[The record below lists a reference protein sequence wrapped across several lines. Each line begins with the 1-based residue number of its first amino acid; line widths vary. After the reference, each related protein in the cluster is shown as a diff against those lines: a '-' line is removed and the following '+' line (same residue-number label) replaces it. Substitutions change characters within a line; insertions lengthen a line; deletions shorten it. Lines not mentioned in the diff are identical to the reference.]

1 MKEQAYKTILDS
13 IADGVFTVD
22 EQWRITS
29 WNAAAEKIT
38 GYTREEALGRHCYEV
53 FRTNVCQTDCL
64 LRKTLATGEALV
76 NLSLNILDRDGNEKP
91 ISVST
96 ATLTDEKGK
105 IIGGAETFRD
115 LSTIEAL
122 RRQLLRDYSFQDIIS
137 KNHRIMGIFEIL
149 PDIAEA
155 DSTVLITGPSGSGK
169 ELFAHALHRLS
180 MRAEEPFI
188 TVNCAALPDTLLES
202 ELFGYVKGAFT
213 DARRDK
219 PGRFTLAQGGTLFLD
234 EIGELSPAVQAKL
247 LRVLQEKTFEPL
259 GSNTTVHADVRIL
272 AATNKNLATLV
283 EEGRFREDLYY
294 RLNVIQIELPPLAE
308 RREDIPLLI
317 EHFIGHFNAEKDK
330 DIADMTPDA
339 LEALLAYD
347 WPGNIRELENAIE
360 HAFVLCKGATID
372 LPHLPRRIAGDRRS
386 TGKAANRFSSLA
398 EAEAAAIRQVLVA
411 HGGNRVKTA
420 AALGIHK
427 TTLLRKMKKLG
438 LTYP

>member
-1 MKEQAYKTILDS
+1 MKEQAYKAILDS

-22 EQWRITS
+22 DQWRITS
-29 WNAAAEKIT
+29 WNAAAEQIT

-53 FRTNVCQTDCL
+53 FRTNVCQTDCV
-64 LRKTLATGEALV
+64 LRKTLTSGKALV
-76 NLSLNILDRDGNEKP
+76 NLALNILDRDGNEKP

-96 ATLTDEKGK
+96 AALTDEEGK

-122 RRQLLRDYSFQDIIS
+122 RRQLLREYSFADIIS
-137 KNHRIMGIFEIL
+137 KSHRIQAIFEIL
-149 PDIAEA
+149 PDIAES
-155 DSTVLITGPSGSGK
+155 DSTVLITGPSGTGK
-169 ELFAHALHRLS
+169 ELFARALHRLS
-180 MRAEEPFI
+180 PRADEPFI

-202 ELFGYVKGAFT
+202 ELFGYVRGAFT

-234 EIGELSPAVQAKL
+234 EIGEISPAVQVKL

-272 AATNKNLATLV
+272 AATNKRLAELV
-283 EEGRFREDLYY
+283 EQGRFRDDLFY
-294 RLNVIQIELPPLAE
+294 RLNVIQIDLPPLAE

-317 EHFIGHFNAEKDK
+317 EHFIGRFNAEKGKEIGDL
-330 DIADMTPDA
+330 TPDA

-360 HAFVLCKGATID
+360 HAFILCKGATID
-372 LPHLPRRIAGDRRS
+372 LAHLPRQIVGERRAS
-386 TGKAANRFSSLA
+386 GRPARRFSSLA
-398 EAEAAAIRQVLVA
+398 EAEAAAIRQALAV

-420 AALGIHK
+420 AALGMHK

-438 LTYP
+438 VTYP